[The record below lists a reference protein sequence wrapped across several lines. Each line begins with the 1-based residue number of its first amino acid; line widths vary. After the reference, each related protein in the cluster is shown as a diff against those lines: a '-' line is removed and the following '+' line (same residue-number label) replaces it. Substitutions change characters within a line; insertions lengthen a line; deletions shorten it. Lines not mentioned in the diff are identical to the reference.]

1 MSNNKNNSEISL
13 GLIIFFMFVVPPV
26 GVLLLLIKI
35 GQMLSG
41 NHSGRKNRYS
51 SYEKK
56 GDEIFKEIWND
67 SPKNEQEYT
76 PKKESKSSADKA
88 KKSSTSKK
96 DKKNKIPYKTAS
108 TVLLIIAG
116 VLVFAGLVDGIPYL
130 FEYGTGAIYNGDF
143 GSAMTCLGLGGILGG
158 VGFYLRHKMKII
170 KKYLS
175 IIGKRGAVKIDE
187 LSKAFSISRSK
198 AKKELQTVI
207 DSGVFGEYAYI
218 DLGNNLFLRDSS
230 YKPKEEEAPKAES
243 KSYDYGSDS
252 YGQTL
257 LRIRELNDKIDDAQ
271 VSERIDNIEKYT
283 RQIFE
288 YVKKNPE
295 REKDVHLFMTYYL
308 PTTLKL
314 LESYSEIE
322 RVGVAG
328 DNMKNAKD
336 NIEKTLDLLVEA
348 YKKLLDQLYQ
358 SENMDISSDID
369 VLEQMMKK
377 DGLTGNG
384 LNV

>member
-1 MSNNKNNSEISL
+1 MSNNKNNSEVSL
-13 GLIIFFMFVVPPV
+13 GLIIFFMIFIPPV
-26 GVLLLLIKI
+26 GVLLLLVKI
-35 GQMLSG
+35 FQLLSG
-41 NHSGRKNRYS
+41 NRLGRKNRYS

-67 SPKNEQEYT
+67 ASKTEQET
-76 PKKESKSSADKA
+76 KTSSVKTDKSAKTKKTE
-88 KKSSTSKK
+88 
-96 DKKNKIPYKTAS
+96 KNKIPYKTAS

-116 VLVFAGLVDGIPYL
+116 ILVFTGLADGIPNL
-130 FEYGTGAIYNGDF
+130 FEYGASAISNADF
-143 GSAMTCLGLGGILGG
+143 GGAMACLGIGGILGG
-158 VGFYLRHKMKII
+158 VGFHLRHKMKMI
-170 KKYLS
+170 KKYMS
-175 IIGKRGAVKIDE
+175 VIGKRGLVKIDE
-187 LSKAFSISRSK
+187 LAKAFSVSRSK
-198 AKKELQTVI
+198 VKKELQSVI

-230 YKPKEEEAPKAES
+230 FKPKEEEAPKAES
-243 KSYDYGSDS
+243 KRADFGEDS

-257 LRIRELNDKIDDAQ
+257 YRIRELNDKIDDVQ

-288 YVKKNPE
+288 YVKKNPD

-328 DNMKNAKD
+328 DNMKSAKD

-384 LNV
+384 FGI